1 MDGISHTRNKRWNRR
16 QSDGAS
22 LESLDNYIDP
32 VGEDGFG
39 DVRRNRWLRR
49 IHDALGP
56 MLGRDNVRMTEEL
69 RDRIAA
75 ATLASSA
82 TFITLSLLIFDGQGT
97 KQEVVLFCVQ
107 VMYLSIMPF
116 FFSLHPMMAQEYLP
130 LAWIGNVIAITTLKS
145 TLGDT
150 FLSAMELFLQMV
162 PVAACSW
169 GIAYFLCVLST
180 EVYSFLLP
188 FVVVLGC
195 LVIFLCPFITSKNL
209 ILIIFYII
217 MAAPLSLRHSGFDG
231 DSFQEDE
238 LGIYFAPGL
247 VGTCTVGLS
256 VALFVHIL
264 MIPMPRSTMASR
276 LSQGLAK
283 QLAYETRHLLSSVS
297 KYTQN
302 LGIASN
308 TANQSRTLID
318 FYVLKRQQTLK
329 RLVDFLPALR
339 AEKYLTKSDLVGKI
353 EAYVMCSKKQQKH
366 AELISLA
373 TTQQFL
379 GEDFTYLND
388 SVRDVKTK
396 FSTNLSFAVEQLV
409 LNYVRSE
416 HSMFFGGSSES
427 SDAHE
432 KATFRHLESSMDSY
446 RNAMKQATID
456 AETLLINDDSASRSA
471 TGPLIRQRVA
481 FLGVFSFVHE
491 LCDMITKIGNE
502 DDELSPTR
510 VSQLVATLKM
520 PWLWGDLG
528 KRRLALKTALGL
540 GVGSLWVSIPY
551 LRGHVSYPNSI
562 WVGVTVASVSLE
574 STGATYLKC
583 IDRLWGTLMAGGF
596 AVSLMSTQLDHMFLL
611 YTEHDQYLPSC
622 NYLIED
628 SSRKGVRPYKWHG
641 HSGIFDPIHLH
652 CNLPYQSRSTVC
664 QQIRSN

>member
-1 MDGISHTRNKRWNRR
+1 MDGISNTRNKRWNRR

-22 LESLDNYIDP
+22 LESLDYNIDP

-56 MLGRDNVRMTEEL
+56 MLGCDNVRMTEEL

-75 ATLASSA
+75 ATPASSA

-116 FFSLHPMMAQEYLP
+116 FFSLHPMMVQEYLP

-150 FLSAMELFLQMV
+150 ILTAMELFLQMV
-162 PVAACSW
+162 PAAICSW
-169 GIAYFLCVLST
+169 GILYFLCVLST

-188 FVVVLGC
+188 FVVVIGC

-231 DSFQEDE
+231 DSFQDE

-247 VGTCTVGLS
+247 VGTWSVGLS

-302 LGIASN
+302 LGMASN

-329 RLVDFLPALR
+329 WLVDFLPALR
-339 AEKYLTKSDLVGKI
+339 AEKYFTKSDLVGKI
-353 EAYVMCSKKQQKH
+353 EAYVICSKKQQKH

-388 SVRDVKTK
+388 SVM
-396 FSTNLSFAVEQLV
+396 S
-409 LNYVRSE
+409 
-416 HSMFFGGSSES
+416 
-427 SDAHE
+427 
-432 KATFRHLESSMDSY
+432 
-446 RNAMKQATID
+446 KQ
-456 AETLLINDDSASRSA
+456 N
-471 TGPLIRQRVA
+471 
-481 FLGVFSFVHE
+481 FL
-491 LCDMITKIGNE
+491 
-502 DDELSPTR
+502 
-510 VSQLVATLKM
+510 
-520 PWLWGDLG
+520 
-528 KRRLALKTALGL
+528 
-540 GVGSLWVSIPY
+540 
-551 LRGHVSYPNSI
+551 
-562 WVGVTVASVSLE
+562 
-574 STGATYLKC
+574 
-583 IDRLWGTLMAGGF
+583 
-596 AVSLMSTQLDHMFLL
+596 
-611 YTEHDQYLPSC
+611 
-622 NYLIED
+622 
-628 SSRKGVRPYKWHG
+628 
-641 HSGIFDPIHLH
+641 
-652 CNLPYQSRSTVC
+652 
-664 QQIRSN
+664 QI